1 MDTLED
7 YILWMGDYS
16 FSQISLQD
24 ADALILCLLSYIDL
38 RPAFTAER
46 NRAPLAEIEA
56 LIPADQAGVM
66 LIGNRDAYR
75 SIYRL
80 AAHSKRFGE
89 LMLSDYTDVR
99 STQPPLQYSAV
110 CFHARDWSFLAF
122 RGTDSSFSGWR
133 EDFMISFTR
142 TEAQSMAVKAASAV
156 IAPGRKWYM
165 GGHSKGSNLALY
177 AAHMLSDEKWGQIER
192 VFLLD
197 GPGLCA
203 EVCEL
208 SKIGRVNERTTR
220 IIPEFCVIGKLFE
233 PQIRDTRIVR
243 STASGFLQ
251 HGLATWG
258 IAYGKP
264 AYAEKNDPQS
274 IWLSEIL
281 NLWIR
286 EIQPE
291 ERPLFIYELFDA
303 LSSGGALTTDEFEKN
318 GWQNW
323 DALIKQLKGSSEVTK
338 RTISRLPKKAL
349 QFGLN
354 QFLEHLSSYEPEK
367 E

>member
-7 YILWMGDYS
+7 YLLWMGDHS
-16 FSQISLQD
+16 FSSIALQD
-24 ADALILCLLSYIDL
+24 ADALILCLLSYIDF
-38 RPAFTAER
+38 RPAFTAGR
-46 NRAPLAEIEA
+46 VRARLEEIEA
-56 LIPADQAGVM
+56 LVPAEQAEVM
-66 LIGNRDAYR
+66 LIGDKATYR

-89 LMLSDYTDVR
+89 LILSDYTDVR
-99 STQPPLQYSAV
+99 RAEPPLQFSSV

-142 TEAQSMAVKAASAV
+142 TEAQSMALEKAAAV

-165 GGHSKGSNLALY
+165 GGHSKGSNEALY
-177 AAHMLSDEKWGQIER
+177 AAHMLKDEKWEQIER
-192 VFLLD
+192 VYLLD

-203 EVCEL
+203 DVCNL
-208 SKIGRVNERTTR
+208 SRIGRVNARTTR
-220 IIPEFCVIGKLFE
+220 IIPEYCVIGKLFE
-233 PQIRDTRIVR
+233 PQIQDTRIVL
-243 STASGFLQ
+243 SSASGIMQ

-258 IAYGKP
+258 IDHGKP
-264 AYAEKNDPQS
+264 AYTEKNDPQS
-274 IWLSEIL
+274 VWLSEIL
-281 NLWIR
+281 NLWIN

-291 ERPLFIYELFDA
+291 ERPLFVDELFDA
-303 LSSGGALTTDEFEKN
+303 LSSGGALTTDDFGKN
-318 GWQNW
+318 SWQNL
-323 DALIKQLKGSSEVTK
+323 DALIKQLKTSSKVTR
-338 RTISRLPKKAL
+338 RTISKLPKKAL

-354 QFLEHLSSYEPEK
+354 QFLERLAAYDTDK